1 MPSASSPG
9 MQARTGTRAH
19 ARPGARTRTHARE
32 RARTRGGLRVRPWGA
47 HAPTRSL
54 PDTSETLPRFRE
66 EQPEDARSTEKAK
79 LPVTARGAPGSRSVL
94 LASLTSGTQHAP
106 TPDVSP
112 LAEQRAGRT
121 ILHLSAS
128 PPASRLSSSRP
139 TVALPGCA
147 LTSVSHR
154 ETYCCTNTSRRPR
167 SQRTPHTTLS
177 QRSAP
182 VCTPCLHTRRSP
194 GSRDRASPI
203 SESPVLLPRLRGCR
217 DSLTVHG
224 NELRE
229 GQRGGAA
236 TSKSR
241 QHRVPE

>member
-106 TPDVSP
+106 TPDISP
-112 LAEQRAGRT
+112 LAEQGAGRD
-121 ILHLSAS
+121 S
-128 PPASRLSSSRP
+128 PAPFRFSSRVKAQLEP
-139 TVALPGCA
+139 PHCCSPWMCLNLRVTQGNLLLYEHFTPTAFPAHTTHDTVAA
-147 LTSVSHR
+147 LS
-154 ETYCCTNTSRRPR
+154 PR
-167 SQRTPHTTLS
+167 
-177 QRSAP
+177 
-182 VCTPCLHTRRSP
+182 LHTLLAHPQVSWEQRP
-194 GSRDRASPI
+194 G
-203 SESPVLLPRLRGCR
+203 VTHLRIPSAITTPSG
-217 DSLTVHG
+217 L
-224 NELRE
+224 
-229 GQRGGAA
+229 
-236 TSKSR
+236 
-241 QHRVPE
+241 